1 MKDTIAGKW
10 MAIGLVCRPGTG
22 SNQTVILPG
31 WHYGTRVAEMYV
43 NNHVNIF
50 ILYTKDV
57 VGFELNT
64 PCRVYYCM
72 RQQGEKWPDNTIP
85 QSAEDG
91 IQDQGYS
98 RITRAKRGEN
108 ERISVS
114 KISLQI

>member
-1 MKDTIAGKW
+1 
-10 MAIGLVCRPGTG
+10 
-22 SNQTVILPG
+22 
-31 WHYGTRVAEMYV
+31 MYV

-64 PCRVYYCM
+64 PCRVYYCT
-72 RQQGEKWPDNTIP
+72 RQQGEKWPDNTTP

-98 RITRAKRGEN
+98 KEGRE
-108 ERISVS
+108 
-114 KISLQI
+114 